1 MKGTTIYAKNSGVEI
16 KAATAVK
23 TEDNGAV
30 RKEGR
35 IQMRFFTF
43 GNGTAK
49 SLRFILTVFEAFG
62 LYLTIYGVVKNG
74 GNKSLIHKFKKDGN
88 EVKTYLTVEKWQNG
102 DKSGYALVL
111 SRGDDKVN
119 VPVSES
125 DLLYIA
131 ELLKALSV
139 DQSWSSYKNVDGT
152 EAGEDTIS
160 ADELP
165 ASHSE
170 LAEAATDT
178 ESAPSPMEKSI
189 GSGDSI
195 TGKIKSVRKDR
206 KGFCIGDTWYKVD
219 DNTELGIDLNDA
231 RGTEVAVYYAPS
243 NGDNANPM
251 ALRVVAAA

>member
-23 TEDNGAV
+23 TEDGGAI

-35 IQMRFFTF
+35 VQMRFFTF

-62 LYLTIYGVVKNG
+62 LYLSIYGVVKNG
-74 GNKSLIHKFKKDGN
+74 GKKSLVHKFTKDDV

-125 DLLYIA
+125 DLLYTA

-139 DQSWSSYKNVDGT
+139 
-152 EAGEDTIS
+152 
-160 ADELP
+160 
-165 ASHSE
+165 
-170 LAEAATDT
+170 
-178 ESAPSPMEKSI
+178 
-189 GSGDSI
+189 GSGMVFLQECRWHRS
-195 TGKIKSVRKDR
+195 
-206 KGFCIGDTWYKVD
+206 
-219 DNTELGIDLNDA
+219 
-231 RGTEVAVYYAPS
+231 RGRYS
-243 NGDNANPM
+243 C
-251 ALRVVAAA
+251 

>member
-23 TEDNGAV
+23 TEDGGAI

-35 IQMRFFTF
+35 VQMRFFTF

-62 LYLTIYGVVKNG
+62 LYLSIYGVVKNG
-74 GNKSLIHKFKKDGN
+74 GKKSLVHKFTKDDV

-125 DLLYIA
+125 DLLYTA

-139 DQSWSSYKNVDGT
+139 DQAWSSYKNADGT
-152 EAGEDTIS
+152 EAEEDIP

-165 ASHSE
+165 AGPSE
-170 LAEAATDT
+170 LAEEIAA
-178 ESAPSPMEKSI
+178 ESAPSPMEKNND
-189 GSGDSI
+189 GESI

-219 DNTELGIDLNDA
+219 DNTELSGLNMDDA
-231 RGTEVAVYYAPS
+231 RGKEVTVHYTS
-243 NGDNANPM
+243 GNGDNANPV
-251 ALRVVAAA
+251 AVRVAA